1 MKLAKEQSL
10 TTSDLS
16 MRPTPKQKLAVA
28 ERVAAALRDMQREV
42 LEAREP
48 SLGMLGYL
56 IATAL
61 SEAESQVELLTRR
74 SDS

>member
-1 MKLAKEQSL
+1 MRMRVTHKEK
-10 TTSDLS
+10 
-16 MRPTPKQKLAVA
+16 RAVA
-28 ERVAAALRDMQREV
+28 EKIAVGLRDMQREV

-61 SEAESQVELLTRR
+61 SEAESQVALLTKH
-74 SDS
+74 SGS